1 MTIVQ
6 FDPLAGNYRFNQHN
20 LVTDYHAHPALE
32 VIVAKNGVFT
42 LETPEE
48 TLIDIHFA
56 CIRPN
61 QLHSFK
67 GENSNCDFIFV
78 EPGIALFAELSKH
91 INGSIGA
98 FSVSDNTSRL
108 TILDQLDRYMDFPD
122 RFDKRVSESI
132 SYINAHLEEEE
143 LNLTVLAQLV
153 HLSPGRFS
161 HLFKEQ
167 VGIAVQK
174 YILWTRL
181 KHATNAFI
189 QTEANLTHAAL
200 VAGFHDSSHF
210 TKQFKH
216 FFGVKP
222 SLPYNN
228 SSIVQV

>member
-6 FDPLAGNYRFNQHN
+6 FDPFTGNYRFNDQN
-20 LVTDYHAHPALE
+20 LVTEYHAHPALE
-32 VIVAKNGVFT
+32 IIVAKQGVFT

-48 TLIDIHFA
+48 ILVDCTFA

-61 QLHSFK
+61 QLHAFK
-67 GENSNCDFIFV
+67 GENSNCDFLFV
-78 EPGIALFAELSKH
+78 ESGIALFTEISKH
-91 INGSIGA
+91 INGQKGA
-98 FSVSDNTSRL
+98 FSISNRSSQQS
-108 TILDQLDRYMDFPD
+108 ILDQLDRYLEFPET
-122 RFDKRVSESI
+122 FDQRIAESI
-132 SYINAHLEEEE
+132 SYINNHLTEEF
-143 LNLTVLAQLV
+143 NLTSLAQLV
-153 HLSPGRFS
+153 HLSPSRFS

-167 VGIAVQK
+167 VGITLQK

-189 QTEANLTHAAL
+189 HTEANLTHAAL
-200 VAGFHDSSHF
+200 IAGFHDSSHF
-210 TKQFKH
+210 TKQFKY

>member
-6 FDPLAGNYRFNQHN
+6 FDPLTGNYKFNERN
-20 LVTDYHAHPALE
+20 LVTDYHSHPALE
-32 VIVAKNGVFT
+32 IIVAKQGVFT

-48 TLIDIHFA
+48 TLVDIHFA

-61 QLHSFK
+61 QLHAFK
-67 GENSNCDFIFV
+67 GENSNCDFLFV

-91 INGSIGA
+91 ISGSKGA
-98 FSVSDNTSRL
+98 FSVSDNSIRL
-108 TILDQLDRYMDFPD
+108 TILDQLDRCIEFPD
-122 RFDKRVSESI
+122 RFDNRISESI
-132 SYINAHLEEEE
+132 SYINSHVEEE
-143 LNLTVLAQLV
+143 LNLTTLAQLV
-153 HLSPGRFS
+153 HLSPSRFS
-161 HLFKEQ
+161 HLFKEH
-167 VGIAVQK
+167 VGITLQK
-174 YILWTRL
+174 YVLWTRL

-200 VAGFHDSSHF
+200 IAGFHDSSHF

-222 SLPYNN
+222 SSPYNN